1 MFKSAKSKTWA
12 CNLGLHWPSFPQVA
26 GNAIRSIGH
35 WVTLLACSDSKSE
48 TIEKNELLR
57 LVLES
62 LSAKVSNTLEIVSN
76 EKKGS
81 LSWKQRSVAKK
92 HGWGACHSLAQLFQ
106 AMKGI
111 DDPALIAS
119 CSAAVRKLILCVEH
133 FSSLN
138 EKVAISA
145 MAALRE
151 MEPLQF
157 AEVAGKTGL
166 IGEALATCT
175 IQLYEV
181 RWKECANFMSDCYVT
196 TFRSADIFYYY
207 CRFCFRRR
215 RSKK

>member
-1 MFKSAKSKTWA
+1 M
-12 CNLGLHWPSFPQVA
+12 
-26 GNAIRSIGH
+26 
-35 WVTLLACSDSKSE
+35 
-48 TIEKNELLR
+48 EKNELLR

-62 LSAKVSNTLEIVSN
+62 LSAKVSSTLALVSN
-76 EKKGS
+76 EKRGS

-106 AMKGI
+106 AMEGI
-111 DDPALIAS
+111 DDDQPLIAS
-119 CSAAVRKLILCVEH
+119 CSEAVRKLILCVEH

-151 MEPLQF
+151 LEPLRF

-181 RWKECANFMSDCYVT
+181 RRSVMCQLNLTSCLARLSQH
-196 TFRSADIFYYY
+196 TFRSQ
-207 CRFCFRRR
+207 
-215 RSKK
+215 S